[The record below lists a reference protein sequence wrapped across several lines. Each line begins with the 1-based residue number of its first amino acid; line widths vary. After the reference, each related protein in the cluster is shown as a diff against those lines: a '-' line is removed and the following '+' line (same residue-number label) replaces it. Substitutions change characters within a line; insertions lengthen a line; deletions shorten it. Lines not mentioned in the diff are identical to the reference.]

1 MSQGGDLDLSTFF
14 DYPDAPVHEGTDD
27 VLFLPDRSEQDWEK
41 LLAHTD
47 ARPFRTGDEVIRAG
61 QVDRSLYIVTEG
73 SLAMLLPRRGGDGKA
88 FKTIE
93 APTIIGELCFVDGGP
108 RSTTLRAL
116 SDGEL
121 RRLSYE
127 SFEVLAAREPELA
140 RAVLFDIGRI
150 LSQRL
155 RTATDFIAQWV
166 A

>member
-1 MSQGGDLDLSTFF
+1 MDLTSFF
-14 DYPDAPVHEGTDD
+14 DYPDVAVKETADD
-27 VLFLPDRSEQDWEK
+27 VLFLPDRSERDWEK
-41 LLAHTD
+41 LLSHTD
-47 ARPFRTGDEVIRAG
+47 SRPFRPGETVIQAGVVERA
-61 QVDRSLYIVTEG
+61 LYIVTSG
-73 SLAMLLPRRGGDGKA
+73 TLAMLLPQRGGGEKE

-93 APTIIGELCFVDGGP
+93 APSVIGELCFVDGGP
-108 RSTTLRAL
+108 RSSTLRGVT
-116 SDGEL
+116 DGEL

-155 RTATDFIAQWV
+155 RTMTDFVAEWV

>member
-1 MSQGGDLDLSTFF
+1 VDLTTFF
-14 DYPDAPVHEGTDD
+14 DYPDVAVKETAKD
-27 VLFLPDRSEQDWEK
+27 VLFLPDRSERDWEK

-47 ARPFRTGDEVIRAG
+47 SRRFRPGEKVIQAG
-61 QVDRSLYIVTEG
+61 EIDRSLYIVTEG
-73 SLAMLLPRRGGDGKA
+73 TLAMLLPQKGGGEKE

-93 APTIIGELCFVDGGP
+93 APSVIGELCFVDGGP
-108 RSTTLRAL
+108 RSSTLRGVT
-116 SDGEL
+116 DGEL

-140 RAVLFDIGRI
+140 RAILFDLGRI

-155 RTATDFIAQWV
+155 RTLTNFVAEWV

>member
-1 MSQGGDLDLSTFF
+1 VDLTSFF
-14 DYPDAPVHEGTDD
+14 DYPTASVKEVADEV
-27 VLFLPDRSEQDWEK
+27 VFLPDRSERDWEK

-47 ARPFRTGDEVIRAG
+47 ARQFRAG
-61 QVDRSLYIVTEG
+61 DKVITAGEVDRALYIVTAGTLE
-73 SLAMLLPRRGGDGKA
+73 MLLPQRGGGEKE

-93 APTIIGELCFVDGGP
+93 APSLIGELCFVDGGA
-108 RSTTLRAL
+108 RSSTLRAL
-116 SDGEL
+116 TDGEL

-150 LSQRL
+150 ISQRL
-155 RTATDFIAQWV
+155 RTATNFIAEWI

>member
-1 MSQGGDLDLSTFF
+1 
-14 DYPDAPVHEGTDD
+14 V
-27 VLFLPDRSEQDWEK
+27 FLPDRSERDWEK

-47 ARPFRTGDEVIRAG
+47 SRPFRPGDEVIRAG
-61 QVDRSLYIVTEG
+61 DVDRSLYIVSSGTLE
-73 SLAMLLPRRGGDGKA
+73 MLLPQAGGGAKA

-93 APTIIGELCFVDGGP
+93 APTVIGELCFIDGGA

-116 SDGEL
+116 TEGEL
-121 RRLSYE
+121 RRLSFD

-150 LSQRL
+150 LAQRL
-155 RTATDFIAQWV
+155 RTATTFIAEWV

>member
-1 MSQGGDLDLSTFF
+1 VDLTSFF
-14 DYPDAPVHEGTDD
+14 DYPDVVVKETADD
-27 VLFLPDRSEQDWEK
+27 VLFLPDRSERDWEK
-41 LLAHTD
+41 LLSHTD
-47 ARPFRTGDEVIRAG
+47 SRPFRPGETVIQAGVVERA
-61 QVDRSLYIVTEG
+61 LYIVSSGT
-73 SLAMLLPRRGGDGKA
+73 LAMLLPQRGGGEKE

-93 APTIIGELCFVDGGP
+93 APSVIGELCFVDGGP
-108 RSTTLRAL
+108 RSSTLRGVT
-116 SDGEL
+116 DGEL

-155 RTATDFIAQWV
+155 RTMTDFVAEWV

>member
-1 MSQGGDLDLSTFF
+1 MDFSSFF
-14 DYPDAPVHEGTDD
+14 DYPTTPETEAAGDFV
-27 VLFLPDRSEQDWEK
+27 FLADRSERDWEK

-47 ARPFRTGDEVIRAG
+47 TRRFTVGDEVIKAGEIDRA
-61 QVDRSLYIVTEG
+61 LYIVTSGTLDVLFPQSSGETKRFN
-73 SLAMLLPRRGGDGKA
+73 SVD
-88 FKTIE
+88 
-93 APTIIGELCFVDGGP
+93 APSVIGEVGFVDGGP
-108 RSTTLRAL
+108 RSTTLLAT

-140 RAVLFDIGRI
+140 RAILMDVGRI

-155 RTATDFIAQWV
+155 RRTTTFIAEWV

>member
-1 MSQGGDLDLSTFF
+1 VDLTAFF
-14 DYPDAPVHEGTDD
+14 DYPTASVKEAADE
-27 VLFLPDRSEQDWEK
+27 VLFLPDRSERDWEK

-47 ARPFRTGDEVIRAG
+47 SRPFRPGDEVIRAG
-61 QVDRSLYIVTEG
+61 DLDRSLYIVTEG
-73 SLAMLLPRRGGDGKA
+73 TLEMLLPQRDGAGKS

-93 APTIIGELCFVDGGP
+93 APTVIGELCFVDGGA

-116 SDGEL
+116 TDGEL
-121 RRLSYE
+121 RRLSYD

-155 RTATDFIAQWV
+155 RTATNFIAEWV

>member
-1 MSQGGDLDLSTFF
+1 VDLTSFF
-14 DYPDAPVHEGTDD
+14 DYPDVAVKETADD
-27 VLFLPDRSEQDWEK
+27 VLFLPDRSERDWEK
-41 LLAHTD
+41 LLSHTD
-47 ARPFRTGDEVIRAG
+47 SRPFRPGETVIQAGIVERA
-61 QVDRSLYIVTEG
+61 LYIVTSG
-73 SLAMLLPRRGGDGKA
+73 TLAMLLPQRRGGEKE

-93 APTIIGELCFVDGGP
+93 APSVIGELCFVDGGP
-108 RSTTLRAL
+108 RSSTLRGVT
-116 SDGEL
+116 DGEL

-155 RTATDFIAQWV
+155 RTMTDFVAEWV